1 MLKGIDPILT
11 PDVLHALCS
20 MGHGDEVAVVDAH
33 YPADAAGRSSSI
45 GKVLRLDG
53 VDSARAIRA
62 VLSVLPLDSF
72 VPHPAE
78 RMQVDD
84 EPETLPQVQ
93 REAQA
98 EVNTAAGE
106 PELFATV
113 VRQDF
118 YERAKKTYCVII
130 TGETRGW
137 GCFIF
142 KKGLE
147 TSPDAP
153 RTEGHTA
160 TAQWSAW
167 ANVRGAKENVDV
179 I

>member
-20 MGHGDEVAVVDAH
+20 MGHGDEVAIVDAH

-78 RMQVDD
+78 RMQVDN
-84 EPETLPQVQ
+84 EPQTLPQVQ
-93 REAQA
+93 LEAQA
-98 EVNTAAGE
+98 EVDVAQRNPHPFAAII
-106 PELFATV
+106 
-113 VRQDF
+113 RQDF
-118 YERAKKTYCVII
+118 YQRAKKTYCVII
-130 TGETRGW
+130 TGETR
-137 GCFIF
+137 
-142 KKGLE
+142 
-147 TSPDAP
+147 
-153 RTEGHTA
+153 
-160 TAQWSAW
+160 
-167 ANVRGAKENVDV
+167 
-179 I
+179 

>member
-1 MLKGIDPILT
+1 MLKGIDPLLT

-33 YPADAAGRSSSI
+33 YPADAAGKSSTV

-53 VDSARAIRA
+53 VDTARALRA
-62 VLSVLPLDSF
+62 ILSVFVLDSF

-78 RMQVDD
+78 RMQVDN

-98 EVNTAAGE
+98 EVDRSAGKSEPFAA
-106 PELFATV
+106 V

-118 YERAKKTYCVII
+118 YQRAKKAYCVII

-147 TSPDAP
+147 VSPDAP
-153 RTEGHTA
+153 SSNNNTN
-160 TAQWSAW
+160 TAQW
-167 ANVRGAKENVDV
+167 NG
-179 I
+179 